1 MAADWVGSATANLSM
16 VKTALPQMALKTA
29 RREPEVIVAKILV
42 TDHGQATYAP
52 YQTPGVYLVGSY
64 KLQLDQEHPANSMAI
79 DRKLLEIL
87 CCPVSKQALTVL
99 SPEQLALINKQIAT
113 GSIATADDRVVTAPL
128 NEGLITN
135 NQQRIYRIDD
145 DIPVMLEKES
155 IPTDQFEG
163 L

>member
-1 MAADWVGSATANLSM
+1 MKPIHEYPTNPM
-16 VKTALPQMALKTA
+16 P
-29 RREPEVIVAKILV
+29 
-42 TDHGQATYAP
+42 
-52 YQTPGVYLVGSY
+52 
-64 KLQLDQEHPANSMAI
+64 I

-99 SPEQLALINKQIAT
+99 SLEQLALINKKIAA
-113 GSIATADDRVVTAPL
+113 GGIATADDRVVTTPL

-155 IPTDQFEG
+155 IPADQFDG

>member
-1 MAADWVGSATANLSM
+1 M
-16 VKTALPQMALKTA
+16 KPIH
-29 RREPEVIVAKILV
+29 EYP
-42 TDHGQATYAP
+42 TDP
-52 YQTPGVYLVGSY
+52 MP
-64 KLQLDQEHPANSMAI
+64 I

-99 SPEQLALINKQIAT
+99 SFEQLALINKQIAT
-113 GSIATADDRVVTAPL
+113 GSITTADDRVITASL

-155 IPTDQFEG
+155 IPADQFDG

>member
-1 MAADWVGSATANLSM
+1 M
-16 VKTALPQMALKTA
+16 P
-29 RREPEVIVAKILV
+29 
-42 TDHGQATYAP
+42 
-52 YQTPGVYLVGSY
+52 
-64 KLQLDQEHPANSMAI
+64 I

-99 SPEQLALINKQIAT
+99 NPEQLALINKQIAA
-113 GSIATADDRVVTAPL
+113 GSVATADDRVITASL

>member
-1 MAADWVGSATANLSM
+1 MPV
-16 VKTALPQMALKTA
+16 
-29 RREPEVIVAKILV
+29 
-42 TDHGQATYAP
+42 
-52 YQTPGVYLVGSY
+52 
-64 KLQLDQEHPANSMAI
+64 

-113 GSIATADDRVVTAPL
+113 GSVATADDRVITASL
-128 NEGLITN
+128 NEGLITK

-155 IPTDQFEG
+155 IPADQFDG

>member
-1 MAADWVGSATANLSM
+1 MKPIHEYPTNPM
-16 VKTALPQMALKTA
+16 P
-29 RREPEVIVAKILV
+29 
-42 TDHGQATYAP
+42 
-52 YQTPGVYLVGSY
+52 
-64 KLQLDQEHPANSMAI
+64 I

-113 GSIATADDRVVTAPL
+113 GSVATADDRVITASL
-128 NEGLITN
+128 NEGLITK

-155 IPTDQFEG
+155 IPADQFDG